1 MLLRVKISACVDYFG
16 TENTVGFDSDFPAGV
31 YTPPPSSLPP
41 AQNFAGEAPVKL
53 IIARVATARLAVVW
67 QD

>member
-16 TENTVGFDSDFPAGV
+16 TENQVRFDSDFPAGA
-31 YTPPPSSLPP
+31 YKPLPSLPPP
-41 AQNFAGEAPVKL
+41 AQNFAGEAFVKL
-53 IIARVATARLAVVW
+53 IIARVAMARLAVVW

>member
-1 MLLRVKISACVDYFG
+1 MLLRVKINACVDYFA
-16 TENTVGFDSDFPAGV
+16 TENTVGFDSDFPAGG
-31 YTPPPSSLPP
+31 YTPPPL

-53 IIARVATARLAVVW
+53 IIARVAMARLAVVW